1 MFAVIVLKHRAT
13 RADARIVKCQRLV
26 VEMGE
31 DIFSLDLHP
40 RLTVLAGLGPVE
52 RATLAAELVGAL
64 TGERSGVHVELRDSA
79 ERRLAILRPRGGRHR
94 VIDVD
99 REFDVTHEFT
109 GAGGDV
115 DLLARAGFTGPD
127 AVARLH
133 VTGLPRSESQPAEP
147 RELELALVD
156 QRMLWGAAENV
167 RRTARALGAMAGSA
181 NAVMSEQR
189 LVDEV
194 ETAHRRH
201 ENAQIREDSA
211 SARGYRVALGGAALS
226 VPLAAVFP
234 LATLPLLAAASLSM
248 GWVHS
253 TRQTAQQTSEVEA
266 DALRLAGAQSYLGF
280 HLQRVNGML
289 SSAETRRR
297 LGAAADL
304 HRKALATWAGIAG
317 QVSVDWAFEHQSA
330 IVTTALVELAMVSQ
344 PQMLAPSDR
353 PQADTLARML
363 TDSPA
368 GYDEEVLPLIL
379 DEPFTDLDTP
389 STRRLLGQL
398 SRWSGLRQVIV
409 FTGDQVVRDWAAAEA
424 ELGKVHLVD
433 AGTSDMGT
441 STIDLSVAV

>member
-1 MFAVIVLKHRAT
+1 MPG
-13 RADARIVKCQRLV
+13 IVKCQRLV

-40 RLTVLAGLGPVE
+40 RLTVLAGLGPAE
-52 RATLAAELVGAL
+52 RATLAGELVGAL

-79 ERRLAILRPRGGRHR
+79 ERRLAVLRPRGGRHR
-94 VIDVD
+94 VIDVE
-99 REFDVTHEFT
+99 REFDVTHEFA
-109 GAGGDV
+109 GGGGDV

-127 AVARLH
+127 AIARLY
-133 VTGLPRSESQPAEP
+133 VTGLPRQESQPPEP

-201 ENAQIREDSA
+201 ENAQLREDNA
-211 SARGYRVALGGAALS
+211 AARGYRIALGGAALS
-226 VPLAAVFP
+226 VPLAALFP
-234 LATLPLLAAASLSM
+234 FGTLPLLAAASLSM

-253 TRQTAQQTSEVEA
+253 TRRTARETAEVEA
-266 DALRLAGAQSYLGF
+266 EALRLAGAQSYLGF

-317 QVSVDWAFEHQSA
+317 QIGVDWAFEHQSA
-330 IVTTALVELAMVSQ
+330 IVTTALVELALVSA
-344 PQMLAPSDR
+344 PQMLAPGDR
-353 PQADTLARML
+353 THAEALARLL

-368 GYDEEVLPLIL
+368 GYDEDVLPLIL
-379 DEPFTDLDTP
+379 DEPFTELEVP
-389 STRRLLGQL
+389 SMRRMLGQL

-409 FTGDQVVRDWAAAEA
+409 FTGDRVVRDWAAAEA
-424 ELGKVHLVD
+424 ELGKVHLVE
-433 AGTSDMGT
+433 AGSAEMGAN
-441 STIDLSVAV
+441 TIDLSVAV